1 MAQGDM
7 HIYGSALAKF
17 LTGDIDANSDTLKAA
32 MVDNGYT
39 FDITHDFFDDVSA
52 DELSG
57 TNYTAGGVT
66 LTSVTA
72 AFTAANSWGTARANS
87 TAYVVGDVVRP
98 ATGNGYLYR
107 CVVAGTS
114 GGSLPTYSTVMGA
127 TFSDG
132 TVTWQ
137 VWGRGVTVL
146 DCADPAWTSVDAGT
160 PAYVIFYKSTGTA
173 STSPLISAMENTT
186 PTNGGNYT
194 ITINTNGLLMVA
206 IQ

>member
-7 HIYGSALAKF
+7 HIYGSAIAKF
-17 LTGDIDANSDTLKAA
+17 FTGDIDANSDTLKAA
-32 MVDNGYT
+32 MVSSGYT
-39 FDITHDFFDDVSA
+39 FDITHDFFDDVSSS
-52 DELSG
+52 ELSG

-72 AFTAANSWGTARANS
+72 VFTAANSWGTARANS
-87 TAYVVGDVVRP
+87 TAYTVGQVVRP

-114 GGSLPTYSTVMGA
+114 GGSLPTYSTTMGD
-127 TFSDG
+127 TFTDG

-137 VWGRGVTVL
+137 VWGRGVVVL

-194 ITINTNGLLMVA
+194 ITINANGLLMAA
-206 IQ
+206 I